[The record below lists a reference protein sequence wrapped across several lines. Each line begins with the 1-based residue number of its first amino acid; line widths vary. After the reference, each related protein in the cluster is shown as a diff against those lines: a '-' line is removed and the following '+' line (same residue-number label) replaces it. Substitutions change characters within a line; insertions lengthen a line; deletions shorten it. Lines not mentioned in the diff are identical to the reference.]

1 MTGQAGNC
9 PNLTQCS
16 SLRYLVR
23 RRDFPQ
29 FHFNRDWQTRD
40 SLIFGKPLPWHQQ
53 DLFFGGCKRFDS
65 LSVDQLRQLLVL
77 RFADPQGTTNASPST
92 QDFLAFAQIQAGLG
106 FRFVFEGYAI
116 RPERQDYRVTID
128 AIAYEGEATDD
139 VVQAFQEFSLTAD
152 ELEIAPNLL
161 RAWWD

>member
-65 LSVDQLRQLLVL
+65 L
-77 RFADPQGTTNASPST
+77 T
-92 QDFLAFAQIQAGLG
+92 
-106 FRFVFEGYAI
+106 
-116 RPERQDYRVTID
+116 
-128 AIAYEGEATDD
+128 
-139 VVQAFQEFSLTAD
+139 
-152 ELEIAPNLL
+152 
-161 RAWWD
+161 